1 MRAQQAELALYENP
15 DAVEGDVL
23 EPHHN
28 AALTAWRCAS
38 ILRVMTNPQHARPLR
53 AVPGVLGDDQAA
65 ALARLLDRHGA
76 TLDDERRRRATASIP
91 VALQAVITA
100 QARHILQR
108 EPVDR
113 ADESDVLDALSLIRA
128 AREDI
133 EQAES
138 ALLLAARTEAADGKP
153 LLTFRRIAAA
163 LDLESEQA
171 AQGRY
176 LRRVGRP
183 NATAARLDEPS

>member
-1 MRAQQAELALYENP
+1 MANP
-15 DAVEGDVL
+15 EY
-23 EPHHN
+23 
-28 AALTAWRCAS
+28 T
-38 ILRVMTNPQHARPLR
+38 RPLR
-53 AVPGVLGDDQAA
+53 PVPGALDDDQTA
-65 ALARLLDRHGA
+65 ALARVLGRHAG
-76 TLDDERRRRATASIP
+76 TLDDERSRRATTNVP

-113 ADESDVLDALSLIRA
+113 ADEADVLDALSLIRA

-133 EQAES
+133 DQAEA

-183 NATAARLDEPS
+183 NAAATRLDNPT

>member
-1 MRAQQAELALYENP
+1 
-15 DAVEGDVL
+15 
-23 EPHHN
+23 
-28 AALTAWRCAS
+28 
-38 ILRVMTNPQHARPLR
+38 MTDPQHARPLR
-53 AVPGVLGDDQAA
+53 AVPGALRDDQAA
-65 ALARLLDRHGA
+65 ALARLLDRHAA
-76 TLDDERRRRATASIP
+76 TLDDERRHRVTTSIS

-100 QARHILQR
+100 QARHILRR

-128 AREDI
+128 ARDDI
-133 EQAES
+133 DQAEA

-153 LLTFRRIAAA
+153 LLIFRRIAAA
-163 LDLESEQA
+163 LDLDSEQA

-183 NATAARLDEPS
+183 NATPPDSTNPPDTRGQNS

>member
-1 MRAQQAELALYENP
+1 
-15 DAVEGDVL
+15 
-23 EPHHN
+23 
-28 AALTAWRCAS
+28 
-38 ILRVMTNPQHARPLR
+38 MTNPQHARPLR
-53 AVPGVLGDDQAA
+53 AVAGVLGDDQAA
-65 ALARLLDRHGA
+65 ALARLLESHGA

-91 VALQAVITA
+91 VALQGVITA

-113 ADESDVLDALSLIRA
+113 ADESDVLDALSLIRT

-133 EQAES
+133 DQAEA

-183 NATAARLDEPS
+183 NATAAQLDEPS